1 MNTPRWNSAPGGF
14 NPAGFFS
21 REVAANP
28 FPLFAQ
34 LREAGAVA
42 VVPVPFGS
50 GGQSVWMV
58 TRLEE
63 AVQVLKNPLFTVDPS
78 TISRDDEKP
87 PSPSRGSGGFLGRS
101 MIAVDE
107 PDHRRLR
114 SLVSKA
120 FTPRYIQSLRD
131 SIQRIADSLLDR
143 VADQSRMDLVNEYAF
158 PLPITVISTML
169 GVPSEGQ
176 ALIREWSKLFSSG
189 APSPDPAQVMISQTF
204 ADYLVQLIAEKRV
217 HPHDDLISQLVQI
230 EEAGDRLEEG
240 ELLSMIALLIFAGH
254 ETTSNLI
261 SNGMLMLFDAPLQL
275 QRLKADLSLVPL
287 AVEELLRYNG
297 PVLAHAP
304 RYAIEDVTLAGQQIR
319 KGDLVLTMLGSANRD
334 ESQFTQPEEL
344 DIARKLNRHVAFG
357 QGIHACLGAPLA
369 RLEGDIAFTTLLRR
383 LPDIRLDMPRDA
395 VTWKGNVFLHGI
407 SSLPVAFSSV
417 LHTSREA

>member
-1 MNTPRWNSAPGGF
+1 MNNPRGNSAPGGF

-21 REVAANP
+21 KEIAANP

-34 LREAGAVA
+34 LRSAGAVVA
-42 VVPVPFGS
+42 VPVPFGS
-50 GGQSVWMV
+50 EVQSVWMV

-63 AVQVLKNPLFTVDPS
+63 AVQVLKNQLFTVDPS
-78 TISRDDEKP
+78 TISRDTEEP
-87 PSPSRGSGGFLGRS
+87 QSSARGLGGFLGRS

-120 FTPRYIQSLRD
+120 FTPKYIQSLRP
-131 SIQRIADSLLDR
+131 SIQRIADELLDR
-143 VADQSRMDLVNEYAF
+143 VQDQGRMDLVNEYAF

-176 ALIREWSKLFSSG
+176 ALIREWSELFSSGG
-189 APSPDPAQVMISQTF
+189 APSPDPARVLISQTF

-230 EEAGDRLEEG
+230 EEAGDRLDEG

-261 SNGMLMLFDAPLQL
+261 GNGMLMLFDYPTQL
-275 QRLKADLSLVPL
+275 QRLRADPSLVPT

-297 PVLAHAP
+297 PVLVPAP
-304 RYAIEDVTLAGQQIR
+304 RYATEEVTLGGQQIR
-319 KGDLVLTMLGSANRD
+319 KGDMVLTMLGSANRD

-344 DIARKLNRHVAFG
+344 DIARSLNRHVAFG
-357 QGIHACLGAPLA
+357 QGIHVCLGAPLA

-383 LPDIRLDMPRDA
+383 LPAIRLDTPRDA
-395 VTWKGNVFLHGI
+395 VTWKGNVFLHGL
-407 SSLPVAFSSV
+407 SSLPVAF
-417 LHTSREA
+417 

>member
-1 MNTPRWNSAPGGF
+1 MNNPRKNSAPGGF

-21 REVAANP
+21 KEVAANP

-34 LREAGAVA
+34 LRSAGAVVA
-42 VVPVPFGS
+42 VPVPFGS
-50 GGQSVWMV
+50 GVQSVWMV

-63 AVQVLKNPLFTVDPS
+63 AVQVLKNQLFTVDPS
-78 TISRDDEKP
+78 TIARDDDQQQSP
-87 PSPSRGSGGFLGRS
+87 PRGPGGFFGRS

-120 FTPRYIQSLRD
+120 FTPKYIQSLRPG
-131 SIQRIADSLLDR
+131 IQRIADELLDR
-143 VADQSRMDLVNEYAF
+143 VQDQGRMDLVSEYAF

-169 GVPSEGQ
+169 GVPSAGQ
-176 ALIREWSKLFSSG
+176 ALIREWSEMFSSG
-189 APSPDPAQVMISQTF
+189 APSPDPARVLISQTF

-230 EEAGDRLEEG
+230 EEAGDRLDEG

-261 SNGMLMLFDAPLQL
+261 GNGMLMLFDAPLQL
-275 QRLKADLSLVPL
+275 QRLKADLSLVPV
-287 AVEELLRYNG
+287 AVEEFLRYNG
-297 PVLAHAP
+297 PVLVPAP
-304 RYAIEDVTLAGQQIR
+304 RYATAEVTLGGQQIR
-319 KGDLVLTMLGSANRD
+319 KGDMVLTMLGSANRD

-344 DIARKLNRHVAFG
+344 DIARSLGRHVAFG

-369 RLEGDIAFTTLLRR
+369 RLEGDIAFTTVLRR
-383 LPDIRLDMPRDA
+383 LPALRLDTPRDA
-395 VTWKGNVFLHGI
+395 VPWKGNVFLHGI
-407 SSLPVAFSSV
+407 SSLPVAF
-417 LHTSREA
+417 

>member
-1 MNTPRWNSAPGGF
+1 MNNPRRNSAPGGF

-21 REVAANP
+21 KEVAANP

-34 LREAGAVA
+34 LRSAGAVVA
-42 VVPVPFGS
+42 VPVPFGS
-50 GGQSVWMV
+50 EGQSVWMV

-63 AVQVLKNPLFTVDPS
+63 AVQVLKNQLFTVDPS
-78 TISRDDEKP
+78 TISHDDDQQ
-87 PSPSRGSGGFLGRS
+87 PSPPRGPGGFLGHS

-120 FTPRYIQSLRD
+120 FTPKYIQSLRP
-131 SIQRIADSLLDR
+131 SIQRIADELLDR
-143 VADQSRMDLVNEYAF
+143 VADQGRMDLVNEYAF

-189 APSPDPAQVMISQTF
+189 GAPSPDPAQVMISQTF
-204 ADYLVQLIAEKRV
+204 ADYLVQLIAEKWV

-230 EEAGDRLEEG
+230 EEAGDRLDEG

-261 SNGMLMLFDAPLQL
+261 GNGMLTLFDAPLQL
-275 QRLKADLSLVPL
+275 QRLKADLSLVPV
-287 AVEELLRYNG
+287 AVEEFLRYNG
-297 PVLAHAP
+297 PVLVPAP
-304 RYAIEDVTLAGQQIR
+304 RYATEEVTLGGQQIR
-319 KGDLVLTMLGSANRD
+319 KGDMVLTMLGSANRD
-334 ESQFTQPEEL
+334 ESQFIQPEEL
-344 DIARKLNRHVAFG
+344 DIARNLNRHVAFG
-357 QGIHACLGAPLA
+357 QGIHVCLGAPLA

-383 LPDIRLDMPRDA
+383 LPYLRLDTPRDA

-407 SSLPVAFSSV
+407 SSLPVAF
-417 LHTSREA
+417 